1 MVLSASKA
9 RSVTRPGRYSDSNGL
24 HLFVTK
30 AGRKSWVLR
39 ATVDGK
45 RRDMGL
51 GGFPD
56 VSLTEARTRAARYR
70 TAIADGTDPRKIT
83 DSNTT
88 ELDSDTP
95 DEVFT
100 VPTLKQAT
108 GAYFDLH
115 SPNLRNGKHRRN
127 WLQVLERHAF
137 PTLGDRPVDSITGP
151 DVLRVL
157 TPIWVSR
164 PPTARRVRQRLRSI
178 FSWAVANGYASDNP
192 AGEIIDGGLPKQ
204 AKRNNHFRAAPY
216 SDVSEILGVVEAST
230 ANVAA
235 KLAFRFLVLTAAR
248 SSEVRGATWDEID
261 WQAKTWTIPAERMKA
276 GIEHRVPLSR
286 AALNVLER
294 ARDLDNGSGVL
305 FPSRQRRRKTLSD
318 MTFSQLLRRLGL
330 SERTTPHGM
339 RTAFRMWSAEKTSA
353 SWAACEAALAHRVGD
368 SVAQAYMRSDMLDER
383 RGLMEAWG
391 EYVTGTPG

>member
-9 RSVTRPGRYSDSNGL
+9 RSVKRPGRYSDSNGL
-24 HLFVTK
+24 HLFVTT

-70 TAIADGTDPRKIT
+70 TAIADGTDPRKIN
-83 DSNTT
+83 DSDPT
-88 ELDSDTP
+88 EHDSDTP
-95 DEVFT
+95 NEVFT
-100 VPTLKQAT
+100 VPTLKQAAM
-108 GAYFDLH
+108 AYFDLH

-127 WLQVLERHAF
+127 WLQVLEKHAF
-137 PTLGDRPVDSITGP
+137 PTLGDRQVDSITGP

-178 FSWAVANGYASDNP
+178 FSWAVANGHATDNS

-216 SDVSEILGVVEAST
+216 TDVSEILRVVEAST
-230 ANVAA
+230 ANGAA

-276 GIEHRVPLSR
+276 GIEHRVPLSS
-286 AALNVLER
+286 ATLNVLEL
-294 ARDLDNGSGVL
+294 ARGLDNGSGVI
-305 FPSRQRRRKTLSD
+305 FPSRLRRRKTLSD

-339 RTAFRMWSAEKTSA
+339 RTAFRVWAAEQTSA
-353 SWAACEAALAHRVGD
+353 SWAACEAALAHRIGD

-391 EYVTGTPG
+391 EFVTSAPR

>member
-51 GGFPD
+51 GGFPH
-56 VSLTEARTRAARYR
+56 VSLTEARTRAARFR
-70 TAIADGTDPRKIT
+70 TAIADGTDPRKIN
-83 DSNTT
+83 DSDTT
-88 ELDSDTP
+88 EHDSDTP

-100 VPTLKQAT
+100 VPTLKQAAV
-108 GAYFDLH
+108 AYFDLH

-127 WLQVLERHAF
+127 WLQVLEKHAF
-137 PTLGDRPVDSITGP
+137 SMLGDRPVDSITGP

-192 AGEIIDGGLPKQ
+192 VGEVIVGGLPKQ
-204 AKRNNHFRAAPY
+204 AKRNNHFRVAPY
-216 SDVSEILGVVEAST
+216 SDVSEILRVVEAST
-230 ANVAA
+230 ANEAA

-261 WQAKTWTIPAERMKA
+261 WQAKTWTIPAERMKV
-276 GIEHRVPLSR
+276 GIEHRVPLSS
-286 AALNVLER
+286 AALNVLGR
-294 ARDLDNGSGVL
+294 ARDLDDGSGVI

-339 RTAFRMWSAEKTSA
+339 RTAFRMWSVEKTSA
-353 SWAACEAALAHRVGD
+353 SLAACEAALAHRVGD

-391 EYVTGTPG
+391 EYLTGAPG